1 MYLSGLVE
9 VKAEVRSRCSSWWPS
24 SLAAGWVS
32 WPGWSWQGGRWW
44 SWSLWWWWQG
54 RWRSW
59 WLWLWWQGTWW
70 SWWRFCRGFALFP
83 YCVNFIYQQRSLS
96 GIIVVAE
103 VVFSGYSPLS
113 VFTSGVLRSTTNIY
127 NNKYMYSKYA
137 AICKYA
143 TNIFRRQQWSL
154 LKFILSKYTQIYW
167 SQPVPPWYNDHG
179 LVMTGSLNK
188 TLSAHIF
195 CTKKQ
200 TLATLYKDV
209 FWDPFL

>member
-1 MYLSGLVE
+1 MGRLVVVARGLYLARHLF
-9 VKAEVRSRCSSWWPS
+9 
-24 SLAAGWVS
+24 
-32 WPGWSWQGGRWW
+32 
-44 SWSLWWWWQG
+44 
-54 RWRSW
+54 
-59 WLWLWWQGTWW
+59 T
-70 SWWRFCRGFALFP
+70 LFP

-127 NNKYMYSKYA
+127 NKYVS
-137 AICKYA
+137 I
-143 TNIFRRQQWSL
+143 TNIFRRQQWAL
-154 LKFILSKYTQIYW
+154 LKFISSKYTQIYW

>member
-9 VKAEVRSRCSSWWPS
+9 VKGEVHSRCSSWWPS

-32 WPGWSWQGGRWW
+32 WPGWSWQGARWW
-44 SWSLWWWWQG
+44 SWSLWPWWQG
-54 RWRSW
+54 SWWSW

-70 SWWRFCRGFALFP
+70 SWWRFCRGFALFS

-127 NNKYMYSKYA
+127 NKYVYSKYVSL
-137 AICKYA
+137 I
-143 TNIFRRQQWSL
+143 NIFIRQQWSL
-154 LKFILSKYTQIYW
+154 LKFVSVCSSQGTINCGILVAGVGDPRKKWESKRGRERQKVLLLFAKW
-167 SQPVPPWYNDHG
+167 SRRTIE
-179 LVMTGSLNK
+179 M
-188 TLSAHIF
+188 
-195 CTKKQ
+195 
-200 TLATLYKDV
+200 
-209 FWDPFL
+209 